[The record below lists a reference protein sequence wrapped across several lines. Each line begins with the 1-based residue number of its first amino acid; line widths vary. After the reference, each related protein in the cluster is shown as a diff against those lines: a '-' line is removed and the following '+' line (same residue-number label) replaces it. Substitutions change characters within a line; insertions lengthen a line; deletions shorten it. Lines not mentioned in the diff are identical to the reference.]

1 MNKILLQEERTEI
14 LRRLDSLR
22 LDTRLEFAQFLE
34 HPSSESFDAFM
45 ESLNFFEE
53 DGIAADRGLTKGVII
68 FDDLDWVVKFPLGVS
83 PFSGRT
89 VIDYCAKEYDVY
101 TKALENGLGSLFA
114 PMYFLECYFGVDTYV
129 MEKVEVDPE
138 RIYSEHF
145 DSWASISTVT
155 EEQHRLNFFKIHSMA
170 ITLFDY
176 HDESLIDKFICF
188 CNNEG
193 VSDLHNG
200 NMGYNKD
207 GDLVLIDYS
216 GFYGRY
222 LEGEIVTSEY
232 SWMSIMET
240 ELLDDE
246 ELSF

>member
-34 HPSSESFDAFM
+34 HPSFQNFNVFM
-45 ESLNFFEE
+45 DNLNVFEE
-53 DGIAADRGLTKGVII
+53 GRITANRGLSKGVII

-83 PFSGRT
+83 SYIGHT

-101 TKALENGLGSLFA
+101 IKALEIGLESLFA
-114 PMYFLECYFGVDTYV
+114 PMYFLECYFGVDAYA

-138 RIYSEHF
+138 RINSEHL
-145 DSWASISTVT
+145 DSWASISTAT
-155 EEQHRLNFFKIHSMA
+155 EGRHRLNFFEEHTMA

-176 HDESLIDKFICF
+176 HDESLIDKFIDF

-193 VSDLHNG
+193 VGDLHDG

-207 GDLVLIDYS
+207 NNLVLIDYS
-216 GFYGRY
+216 GYCG
-222 LEGEIVTSEY
+222 
-232 SWMSIMET
+232 
-240 ELLDDE
+240 
-246 ELSF
+246 

>member
-1 MNKILLQEERTEI
+1 MNKILLQEERIEI

-34 HPSSESFDAFM
+34 HPSFQNFNVFM
-45 ESLNFFEE
+45 DNLNSFEE
-53 DGIAADRGLTKGVII
+53 GRITANRGLSKGVII

-83 PFSGRT
+83 SYIGHT

-101 TKALENGLGSLFA
+101 IKALEVGLESLFA
-114 PMYFLECYFGVDTYV
+114 PMYFLECYFGVDAYA

-138 RIYSEHF
+138 RINSEHL
-145 DSWASISTVT
+145 DSWASISTAT
-155 EEQHRLNFFKIHSMA
+155 EGRHRLNFFEEHTMA

-176 HDESLIDKFICF
+176 HDESLIDKFIDF

-193 VSDLHNG
+193 VGDLHDG

-207 GDLVLIDYS
+207 NNLVLIDYS
-216 GFYGRY
+216 GYCG
-222 LEGEIVTSEY
+222 
-232 SWMSIMET
+232 
-240 ELLDDE
+240 
-246 ELSF
+246 